1 MLAVVDTVQE
11 NLLIAKIVLRDAN
24 DLDERNYNLYNM
36 LAKSSQWQVA
46 RVLSLENFNKA
57 YIGVLGIDSC
67 PLRETLIDLT
77 KKSESTGYFPETNTF
92 KAEADKAAGCTL
104 TQS

>member
-36 LAKSSQWQVA
+36 LAKSS
-46 RVLSLENFNKA
+46 
-57 YIGVLGIDSC
+57 
-67 PLRETLIDLT
+67 
-77 KKSESTGYFPETNTF
+77 
-92 KAEADKAAGCTL
+92 
-104 TQS
+104 